1 MNLRGVCIL
10 ESFFIWEMLFLI
22 NVKFLTKERR
32 LEMKYSN
39 IKIWCLCLFLTC
51 LFISCSSSQLKRT
64 NKEQAKLAT
73 ELGTERKQKIYHIE
87 QDYPIDT
94 AGRAIDKIELK
105 DI

>member
-1 MNLRGVCIL
+1 M
-10 ESFFIWEMLFLI
+10 
-22 NVKFLTKERR
+22 K
-32 LEMKYSN
+32 MKYSN

-105 DI
+105 NI